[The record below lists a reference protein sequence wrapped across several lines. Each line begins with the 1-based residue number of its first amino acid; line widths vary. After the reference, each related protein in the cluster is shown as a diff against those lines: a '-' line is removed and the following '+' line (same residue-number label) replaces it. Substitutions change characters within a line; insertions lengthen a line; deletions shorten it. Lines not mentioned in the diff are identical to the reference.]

1 MPLFS
6 VTIIAKNEAAHIA
19 GCVESVAGISND
31 ILLAD
36 SGSSDGT
43 MSIAREA
50 GAKVV
55 SLEWKGYGGTRNEA
69 ALLARHDWILSLDA
83 DERVTAELAA
93 AISQLN
99 LQNDKIIYGFKRVN
113 FLGNKRVRYGEW
125 GRDKVF
131 RLYNKR
137 NTQWDAALVHENI
150 ESRGMQKQM
159 IVGDLLHYTMKDLA
173 EYKAKSILYATLSA
187 KKYAAAGKKA
197 SLVKR
202 FLSPVFSFLQNY
214 VFRAGFLDGATG
226 FGIACFS
233 SYYVYLKYKFLHQ
246 ANKEKAK
253 T

>member
-31 ILLAD
+31 ILVAD

-43 MSIAREA
+43 PSIARKA
-50 GAKVV
+50 GAKVASV
-55 SLEWKGYGGTRNEA
+55 EWKGYGGTRNEA
-69 ALLARHDWILSLDA
+69 TLLAQHDWILSLDA
-83 DERVTAELAA
+83 DERVTAALAS

-99 LQNDKIIYGFKRVN
+99 LQDGKIIYGFRRAN
-113 FLGNKRVRYGEW
+113 FLGNKRIHHGEW

-137 NTQWDAALVHENI
+137 STQWDAALVHENI
-150 ESRGMQKQM
+150 ETRGMQKQM
-159 IVGDLLHYTMKDLA
+159 IAGDLLHYTMKDLA

-202 FLSPVFSFLQNY
+202 FLSPAFSFLQNY
-214 VFRAGFLDGATG
+214 IFRAGFLDGAAG
-226 FGIACFS
+226 FGIACVS
-233 SYYVYLKYKFLHQ
+233 SYYVYLKYKFLQQ
-246 ANKEKAK
+246 ANKKESQ
-253 T
+253 